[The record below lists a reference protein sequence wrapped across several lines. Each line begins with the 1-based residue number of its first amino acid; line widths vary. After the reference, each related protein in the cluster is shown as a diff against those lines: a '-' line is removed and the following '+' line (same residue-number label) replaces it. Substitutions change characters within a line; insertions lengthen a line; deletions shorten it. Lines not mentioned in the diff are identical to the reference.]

1 MFSTAKIK
9 LWQIYEHCLSTKI
22 FYLRYP
28 WKIHPGKYFSANE
41 ASFTAVVIAL
51 TECFVTYTT
60 DSHYSF
66 WKFCIFLLTWAC
78 LVLRDIFLFMFGN
91 PGWINIRISSFG
103 SLIFFYLNKLLIE
116 SALKLKLCK
125 LCENKNF
132 AGMQNREMN
141 IGDIFFIFPWTLLCV
156 VCSRIF
162 SKYVPWRIVF

>member
-1 MFSTAKIK
+1 MFSTAKIN

-22 FYLRYP
+22 FYLRYA
-28 WKIHPGKYFSANE
+28 WKIHPGKYFSVNE

-91 PGWINIRISSFG
+91 PGWINIRINSFG
-103 SLIFFYLNKLLIE
+103 SLIFFYPNKLLIE
-116 SALKLKLCK
+116 SALKLKLWK

-132 AGMQNREMN
+132 AGMQKLIAKWIQEIYFSFFLGHCFVLFVREYLASTYH
-141 IGDIFFIFPWTLLCV
+141 GE
-156 VCSRIF
+156 
-162 SKYVPWRIVF
+162 